1 MLCVGFENNNLL
13 NYYLNIIIMG
23 LFDKL
28 KQQAMNSINDL
39 SSNLQEKLNG
49 VSNPQNEQDCSS
61 SQYEQVQQEPA
72 DYYSY
77 ERTEQT
83 PPPTPLQFSNPMPSQ
98 NVPQQSTSVQK
109 SGEDGIYGNYIE
121 HLIEMALAD
130 GELTEKEKQVL
141 FKKAEA
147 NGIDLD
153 EFEMV
158 LDARLYERQK
168 AMQALTPAPHD
179 SAPRSNKIG
188 DVRKCPACG
197 AILESFTTRCP
208 DCGHELNGI
217 GVVSSFLAL
226 SKKLEDFDKKNTSN
240 LMLSQMTG
248 GEQRRVQKKKQIIIN
263 FPFPTTRED
272 ILEFLSMGLPLCKKH
287 KESFLYRNT
296 IASPEYEHNQ
306 LASAWKS
313 KLEQL
318 VVKARLS
325 MKDDKSTLAEI
336 EKYAQELDI

>member
-1 MLCVGFENNNLL
+1 
-13 NYYLNIIIMG
+13 MG

-28 KQQAMNSINDL
+28 KQQALNSINDL
-39 SSNLQEKLNG
+39 SSNLQEKLN
-49 VSNPQNEQDCSS
+49 VVNNPQNEQDYCSS
-61 SQYEQVQQEPA
+61 QFEQVQQEPA
-72 DYYSY
+72 DSYSY
-77 ERTEQT
+77 GRTEQT
-83 PPPTPLQFSNPMPSQ
+83 PTPQQFSNP
-98 NVPQQSTSVQK
+98 VPPQPALQQPTSMQK
-109 SGEDGIYGNYIE
+109 SAEDGIYGNYME

-130 GELTEKEKQVL
+130 GKLTEKEKQVL

-168 AMQALTPAPHD
+168 AMQAPAPVAHD
-179 SAPRSNKIG
+179 SAPKSNKIG

-197 AILESFTTRCP
+197 AMLESFTTRCP

-226 SKKLEDFDKKNTSN
+226 SKKLEEFDEKTTSN
-240 LMLSQMTG
+240 LMLSHMTG
-248 GEQRRVQKKKQIIIN
+248 GEQRRIQKKKQIIIN

-272 ILEFLSMGLPLCKKH
+272 ILEFLSMGLPLSKKH
-287 KESFLYRNT
+287 KESLFYRNT

-318 VVKARLS
+318 IVKSRLS

-336 EKYAQELDI
+336 EKYAQELDT